1 MFYLSVLDFLSGEL
15 DHPADFRGNA
25 EVFKEPLMGGPELT
39 PHGLLHT
46 LLCFHEVC
54 SLLEL
59 LPCCHPLQ
67 ESCAVSS
74 STARNRSKVLKRR
87 VFTSFTDLLYM
98 VMYCGVKG
106 TSSILNVT
114 PVKLSCRAMYM
125 PRSFMSMATISM
137 APTPLKSVQHA
148 GTHV

>member
-1 MFYLSVLDFLSGEL
+1 MFYLSVLDLLSGEL
-15 DHPADFRGNA
+15 DHPADFRGDA
-25 EVFKEPLMGGPELT
+25 EVFKEPLMGGPELP
-39 PHGLLHT
+39 PHGLLHA

-59 LPCCHPLQ
+59 LPCRHPLQ
-67 ESCAVSS
+67 GNHRGVSS
-74 STARNRSKVLKRR
+74 WMDRSYSKVLKRR

-98 VMYCGVKG
+98 LMYCCVKG

-114 PVKLSCRAMYM
+114 PVKLSCLAMYM
-125 PRSFMSMATISM
+125 PRSFMSIATISM

-148 GTHV
+148 GV